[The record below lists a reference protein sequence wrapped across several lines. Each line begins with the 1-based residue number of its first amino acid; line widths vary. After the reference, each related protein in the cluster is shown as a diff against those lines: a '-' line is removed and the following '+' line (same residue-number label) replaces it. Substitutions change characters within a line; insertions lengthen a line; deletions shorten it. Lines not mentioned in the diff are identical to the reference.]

1 MASTWNN
8 LFRIVLKNMKVITI
22 IILNIVFVFNFFS
35 KTLLLNIP
43 RESKRLNN
51 VFHEKLRNISR
62 NDDKGTQLSESKFL
76 NKSSPVAV
84 WVVELKRSL
93 KDKTFRDRKSES
105 SIAEKRRG
113 KEKRKEEDDVDIGI
127 DSIGSLLFVRSFPAA
142 LSGLIR
148 RQWAC

>member
-1 MASTWNN
+1 
-8 LFRIVLKNMKVITI
+8 MKIIT

-35 KTLLLNIP
+35 KTLLFNVP

-93 KDKTFRDRKSES
+93 KDKTFHDRKSERVRS
-105 SIAEKRRG
+105 QRNGEEKK
-113 KEKRKEEDDVDIGI
+113 KEKKRMT
-127 DSIGSLLFVRSFPAA
+127 
-142 LSGLIR
+142 
-148 RQWAC
+148 